1 MDDKVKNT
9 YAGDESEQGPLLSV
23 IIAVYNAE
31 PYLAEAM
38 DSLLVQDFRDMEIL
52 CVNDGSTDKS
62 GKILAYYA
70 ARDPRIRILDQENRG
85 ASAARNTGTHAA
97 KGKYLYYMDS
107 DDLLEPGALGLV
119 IAEMEQGNLE
129 YLCFNSVAFAET
141 PEGQIMAGQMN
152 RDYLERELEENRIYT
167 GQALF
172 RELKTNP
179 KMDLI
184 VPAWGCI
191 ITRDF
196 ILKHQILFVP
206 GMIHED
212 EVWTFSVLMKVQRA
226 GCLNRCLYYYR
237 IHTDSQINGPVTLA
251 NAYNL
256 YRCILEIQ
264 KIFAAPDFL
273 CEPGLERILIKHTRG
288 LQNRAIQKYLACS
301 QAEKEKRYQ
310 LSLEEQSR
318 FETLVVKPAAMKADL
333 QRAKKQALAEKEKA
347 AQYMQ
352 QNKQYKQ
359 YKQKN
364 KLLKASRDYRLGRAL
379 LWLPRKI
386 KRFLKAAASPGAAGS
401 GGKGQAA

>member
-1 MDDKVKNT
+1 MDDKVKSS
-9 YAGDESEQGPLLSV
+9 YAQDVSEQEPLLSV

-31 PYLAEAM
+31 PYLAEAL
-38 DSLLVQDFRDMEIL
+38 DSLLVQDFRDMELL

-62 GKILAYYA
+62 RKILADYA
-70 ARDPRIRILDQENRG
+70 ARDPRIHILDQENRG
-85 ASAARNTGTHAA
+85 SSAARNTGTLAA
-97 KGKYLYYMDS
+97 RGKYLFYMDS

-119 IAEMEQGNLE
+119 IAEMERSDLE

-141 PEGQIMAGQMN
+141 PESQITADRMN
-152 RDYLERELEENRIYT
+152 REYFKRELEENRVYT

-179 KMDLI
+179 KMNFN

-212 EVWTFSVLMKVQRA
+212 DVWTFSVLMKVQRA
-226 GCLNRCLYYYR
+226 GCLNRCLYHYR
-237 IHTDSQINGPVTLA
+237 IHTDSQINGPVTFA
-251 NAYNL
+251 NAYGL
-256 YRCILEIQ
+256 CRCMPEIQ
-264 KIFAAPDFL
+264 KILAAPDFL
-273 CEPGLERILIKHTRG
+273 CEPGLERILTRYAMS

-318 FETLVVKPAAMKADL
+318 FETLVVNPAAMRADL
-333 QRAKKQALAEKEKA
+333 QRANRQALVEKEKA

-352 QNKQYKQ
+352 QSKQ

-386 KRFLKAAASPGAAGS
+386 KGFLKTAASLGTAGS
-401 GGKGQAA
+401 GGNGPSA